1 MFAVI
6 FSHIFIFFYFPIKG
20 NRNLGVGSYCQNETQ
35 CNEFKYNTYLI
46 IFYILYI
53 FYLILSGLQVKHG
66 FYDIKRKSFF
76 KKNADDII
84 LSPLA
89 ERVKFLKETP
99 KGVERMCKV
108 MEERVKDAEYR
119 EKVSFAVKLLK
130 RGKDTIEE
138 IAELTGLTIEV
149 VNQIN
154 EELKGI
160 PA

>member
-1 MFAVI
+1 M
-6 FSHIFIFFYFPIKG
+6 
-20 NRNLGVGSYCQNETQ
+20 
-35 CNEFKYNTYLI
+35 
-46 IFYILYI
+46 
-53 FYLILSGLQVKHG
+53 
-66 FYDIKRKSFF
+66 
-76 KKNADDII
+76 
-84 LSPLA
+84 
-89 ERVKFLKETP
+89 KFLKETP
-99 KGVERMCKV
+99 KGVEHMCKV

>member
-1 MFAVI
+1 
-6 FSHIFIFFYFPIKG
+6 
-20 NRNLGVGSYCQNETQ
+20 
-35 CNEFKYNTYLI
+35 
-46 IFYILYI
+46 
-53 FYLILSGLQVKHG
+53 
-66 FYDIKRKSFF
+66 
-76 KKNADDII
+76 
-84 LSPLA
+84 
-89 ERVKFLKETP
+89 
-99 KGVERMCKV
+99 MCKV

>member
-1 MFAVI
+1 
-6 FSHIFIFFYFPIKG
+6 
-20 NRNLGVGSYCQNETQ
+20 
-35 CNEFKYNTYLI
+35 
-46 IFYILYI
+46 
-53 FYLILSGLQVKHG
+53 
-66 FYDIKRKSFF
+66 
-76 KKNADDII
+76 
-84 LSPLA
+84 
-89 ERVKFLKETP
+89 
-99 KGVERMCKV
+99 MCKV
-108 MEERVKDAEYR
+108 MEERIKDAEYR